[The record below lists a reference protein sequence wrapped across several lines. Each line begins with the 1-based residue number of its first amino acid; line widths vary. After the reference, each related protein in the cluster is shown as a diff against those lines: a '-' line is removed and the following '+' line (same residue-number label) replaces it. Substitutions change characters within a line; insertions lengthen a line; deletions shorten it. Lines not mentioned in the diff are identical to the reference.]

1 MTVKISKPAIN
12 VREKLSK
19 LDKPTGQAGLAILAA
34 DTPTEQFELINA
46 GRKNLI
52 INPEFVI
59 TQRGYIQ
66 AATSDN
72 GVHAP
77 DRWYIN
83 NSSGTSSLE
92 VLAFTAGQ
100 TEVPYNPRAYLRM
113 TSTIGNDNQGIHQRV
128 ENVEVLAGRTVTL
141 SFWAKGTNPT
151 GGYFHSSWIQ
161 DFGPGGSASVE
172 TLMDDRIVLTPN
184 WKKYTITT
192 TVPSIAGKTY
202 QYGSFTWVDVL
213 RQPYTDSGTDGWTA
227 DIASVQLEFGAVA
240 TPLEYRSYGEELALC
255 QRYFYATPIMG
266 AGVYNTDTQFF
277 CTPNPPVTF
286 RTTPSITTKSGVFT
300 NINVESS
307 DLYDISSM
315 AISHNPNGRN
325 PLVSFGFPTRSAATG
340 YGGVVAIDQND
351 DEFFFDAEI

>member
-1 MTVKISKPAIN
+1 M
-12 VREKLSK
+12 
-19 LDKPTGQAGLAILAA
+19 LAA
-34 DTPTEQFELINA
+34 DTPAEQFELINA

-59 TQRGYIQ
+59 VQRGHIQ

-92 VLAFTAGQ
+92 VLGFTAGQ

-202 QYGSFTWVDVL
+202 YYGSFTWVDVL

-255 QRYFYATPIMG
+255 QRYFYKRDSLQGVILNAYSTGKAFAHFNLPVPMRTVPTKNIMQTDRFAE
-266 AGVYNTDTQFF
+266 AGISNISSVLTSQTSYGDNFSQTIRFSNADFDFTAGMSYIIFPDSTDT
-277 CTPNPPVTF
+277 
-286 RTTPSITTKSGVFT
+286 G
-300 NINVESS
+300 
-307 DLYDISSM
+307 
-315 AISHNPNGRN
+315 
-325 PLVSFGFPTRSAATG
+325 AT
-340 YGGVVAIDQND
+340 
-351 DEFFFDAEI
+351 FDAEL